1 MRALKPKTN
10 SSSISTADWELQP
23 GEALRLTVG
32 PGSRELQ
39 VLEGRVWL
47 TRDGLPGR
55 PALDVW
61 LEAGQTLALESG
73 MKLVMEGWP
82 QARFQLL
89 VPPRACAARPGRVQ
103 RQPPRALGLM
113 GVA

>member
-1 MRALKPKTN
+1 MRALMSKTD

-32 PGSRELQ
+32 PGPRELQ

-61 LEAGQTLALESG
+61 LEAGETLALESG

-89 VPPRACAARPGRVQ
+89 VPPRACAAKRTPVQ
-103 RQPPRALGLM
+103 RSLPRALGVM